1 MIYLLC
7 FGASVLFAFFA
18 KKSKNRALFLAFS
31 LISILF
37 PTVLA
42 GCRDYSIGIDVKNY
56 LTLNRYWQGATV
68 AGSLW
73 EYVRNSFISGKIEPL
88 FSLLMGAVAQ
98 TVGNYRV
105 FLVLVH
111 LIIISGM
118 YIGAFRQKDHVDPVL
133 VLTLFY
139 LIFFHHSLNIMRQY
153 MAMAIIFAFLKDVE
167 LKRYIRFGI
176 VVIIATLIHSTA
188 ILAFGTIAIHLVL
201 YGNYKI
207 GGIKLGKRTYGT
219 LYSPDITARKRFIV
233 YVMGSGVIVFLPL
246 CRILL
251 DIGILGE
258 RYRYFLSG
266 RGASYALIV
275 TALLVMELSVVF
287 LFRKQMK
294 KKSDYSDFFI
304 ISSIVYLLMIQL
316 TGSIV
321 FGKRIAAYYA
331 FHNLLT
337 IGLLDKSFEDKN
349 KLLKWSVRIGIL
361 VIALG
366 YWYYFYVL
374 RNASQTYPYVL
385 GLIDG
390 SLL

>member
-7 FGASVLFAFFA
+7 FGISILFAFFA
-18 KKSKNRALFLAFS
+18 KKSKNRALFFAFS
-31 LISILF
+31 LISILV
-37 PTVLA
+37 PTILA
-42 GCRDYSIGIDVKNY
+42 GLRDYSVGIDVKNY
-56 LTLNRYWQGATV
+56 IMFGDYWQGASS

-73 EYVRNSFISGKIEPL
+73 EYIKNSFISGKIEPL
-88 FSLLMGAVAQ
+88 FSVLMGVIAK
-98 TVGNYRV
+98 TTGNFRV
-105 FLVLVH
+105 FLIVVH
-111 LIIISGM
+111 LIIMTGM
-118 YIGAFRQKDHVDPVL
+118 YIGAFRQREHADPVL
-133 VLTLFY
+133 VLSLFY

-188 ILAFGTIAIHLVL
+188 ILAFGTIALHLIL

-207 GGIKLGKRTYGT
+207 GGIKIGKRTYGT

-233 YVMGSGVIVFLPL
+233 YVMGSGVIVFLPV

-251 DIGILGE
+251 NMGILGE

-266 RGASYALIV
+266 RGVSYALIV
-275 TALLVMELSVVF
+275 TILLVMELTVVF
-287 LFRKQMK
+287 FFRKQMK
-294 KKSDYSDFFI
+294 KKSNYSDFFI
-304 ISSIVYLLMIQL
+304 MSSIAYLLLIQL

-337 IGLLDKSFEDKN
+337 IGLLDKSFEDKS
-349 KLLKWSVRIGIL
+349 KKIKWLVRIGIL

-385 GLIDG
+385 GLGI
-390 SLL
+390 

>member
-7 FGASVLFAFFA
+7 FGISILFAFFA
-18 KKSKNRALFLAFS
+18 KKSKNRALFFAFS
-31 LISILF
+31 LISILV

-42 GCRDYSIGIDVKNY
+42 GCRDYNIGIDVKNY
-56 LTLNRYWQGATV
+56 ITLERYWQGASV
-68 AGSLW
+68 SDSLW
-73 EYVRNSFISGKIEPL
+73 SYLKNVFVSEKVEPL
-88 FSLLMGAVAQ
+88 FSLFIGIVAK
-98 TVGNYRV
+98 TTGNFRV
-105 FLVLVH
+105 FLTLAHLV
-111 LIIISGM
+111 IITGM
-118 YIGAFRQKDHVDPVL
+118 YVGAFRQKNHVNPVL
-133 VLTLFY
+133 ILTLFY
-139 LIFFHHSLNIMRQY
+139 LIFCHHSLNIIRQY

-188 ILAFGTIAIHLVL
+188 ILAFGTIIIHYIL

-219 LYSPDITARKRFIV
+219 FYSPDITARKRFIV
-233 YVMGSGVIVFLPL
+233 YVMGSGVIVFLPF

-251 DIGILGE
+251 DMGVLGE
-258 RYRYFLSG
+258 RYRYFLTG

-275 TALLVMELSVVF
+275 TALLVFELTFVF
-287 LFRKQMK
+287 FFRSQMK
-294 KKSDYSDFFI
+294 KKSEHADFFI
-304 ISSIVYLLMIQL
+304 ISSITYLLLIQL

-337 IGLLDKSFEDKN
+337 IGLLDKSFEDKS
-349 KLLKWSVRIGIL
+349 KKIKWFIRIGIL
-361 VIALG
+361 AVALG

-374 RNASQTYPYVL
+374 RNASQTYPYVF
-385 GLIDG
+385 GL
-390 SLL
+390 LMFNK